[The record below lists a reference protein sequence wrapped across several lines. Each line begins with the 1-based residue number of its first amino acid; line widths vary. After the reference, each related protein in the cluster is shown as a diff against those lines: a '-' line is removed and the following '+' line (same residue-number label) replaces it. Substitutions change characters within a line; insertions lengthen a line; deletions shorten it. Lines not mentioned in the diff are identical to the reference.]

1 MSLSKRFGSGL
12 MAIVLDNPEDAIE
25 LIELSLKELTVE
37 GRSLWTPHEIDGVID
52 NLLELWQILKREM
65 N

>member
-1 MSLSKRFGSGL
+1 